1 MSAIC
6 TETDNPRQVRAIAAL
21 ERRPMFSESLDC
33 EAGCSNSGELVVE
46 LRRCGFDVP
55 CERIS
60 FIDHEGYKCR
70 PGVYCLS
77 ASDRYKVGNWK
88 NKRSG
93 GAANV

>member
-6 TETDNPRQVRAIAAL
+6 TEIDNLRQVRAIAAL

-33 EAGCSNSGELVVE
+33 EAGYSNSPALVAE

-60 FIDHEGYKCR
+60 FIDHEGDKCR
-70 PGVYCLS
+70 PGVYCLT
-77 ASDRYKVGNWK
+77 ASDRCKVGNWK